1 MCAKEYPMKQWVKST
16 TIAGRLSENW
26 EPIVHSLDCS
36 GGIKTR
42 LAMTTLQHSL
52 KLLRNLDR
60 MFVLRSKLKSTT
72 TATVSSKEKA
82 QPTFALS
89 YRPSTR
95 KYTRKLTFGVSKML
109 NSTCSWA
116 RSLLI
121 PDSSFWIL
129 KSLSYL
135 SFSIFWRS
143 SIILSSSIFY
153 LLYSYCYSI
162 TNCPCIK
169 YMCLCDGTHAYCEF
183 L

>member
-1 MCAKEYPMKQWVKST
+1 MCAIEYPMKQWVKST

-42 LAMTTLQHSL
+42 LEMTTLQHSL

-72 TATVSSKEKA
+72 TAIVSSKEKA

-89 YRPSTR
+89 CRHSTKR
-95 KYTRKLTFGVSKML
+95 YTRRLMFGVSKML

-116 RSLLI
+116 RNLLI
-121 PDSSFWIL
+121 HDSSFWIQNTL
-129 KSLSYL
+129 SQKYKSSPTSRCKFLLSQKGTVKTFRPVYRAWT
-135 SFSIFWRS
+135 SRTSSWRMIGRFGS
-143 SIILSSSIFY
+143 
-153 LLYSYCYSI
+153 
-162 TNCPCIK
+162 
-169 YMCLCDGTHAYCEF
+169 A
-183 L
+183 